1 MFYKKTNPKK
11 FSKENNIDP
20 GIVLKELK
28 GLTEIEEILIA
39 QVFTVMILYQL

>member
-1 MFYKKTNPKK
+1 MEKMNPKK
-11 FSKENNIDP
+11 FFKENNMDP
-20 GIVLKELK
+20 GVVPEELK